1 MKKSIIFITLALT
14 IFSIQSYADMIEA
27 DCMCTY
33 YCRSSNFCYPVGA
46 FWAQVPKQAYGI
58 SQIDARTEMIRECSM
73 SEPAG
78 AETSIKDCKYTRL
91 SGQDVSNDS
100 SGGRSPLTGY

>member
-14 IFSIQSYADMIEA
+14 IFSIESYADMIQA

-33 YCRSSNFCYPVGA
+33 YCRSSNYCYPVGA
-46 FWAQVPKQAYGI
+46 LWAQVPKQTYGT
-58 SQIDARTEMIRECSM
+58 SQIDAHADMIFECSIGA
-73 SEPAG
+73 PAG
-78 AETSIKDCKYTRL
+78 SQTSIKDCQYNRL

-100 SGGRSPLTGY
+100 AVGRSPLTGY